1 MKNEIIPTR
10 FPATSLATLATH
22 IAPMVLAMVLS
33 VRIAELVNSI
43 SFLKVSRR
51 LPCFGD
57 SFFSASISEIVV
69 LSMKAS
75 RREQKP
81 ETPRVKQIGNIR
93 PVMSATESPLKGP
106 SKIHCV
112 RGYLNQYG
120 QRHEIDKY
128 IFEISICYSSN

>member
-51 LPCFGD
+51 
-57 SFFSASISEIVV
+57 
-69 LSMKAS
+69 
-75 RREQKP
+75 EQKP
-81 ETPRVKQIGNIR
+81 ETPRVNQIGNIR